1 MVEISDYFFFGG
13 GEIHRDISTIELI
26 LSYLRVFSTTIN
38 CLCWEGSCLCYYE
51 KNGMWFYAF
60 FFKKKKFA
68 VKNNPIINVDLSELI
83 KKIKRITEDLEKS
96 RYDIIYLVYG

>member
-1 MVEISDYFFFGG
+1 M
-13 GEIHRDISTIELI
+13 H
-26 LSYLRVFSTTIN
+26 
-38 CLCWEGSCLCYYE
+38 
-51 KNGMWFYAF
+51 F
-60 FFKKKKFA
+60 FFKKKKIA

>member
-1 MVEISDYFFFGG
+1 MKKMA
-13 GEIHRDISTIELI
+13 
-26 LSYLRVFSTTIN
+26 
-38 CLCWEGSCLCYYE
+38 CGS
-51 KNGMWFYAF
+51 MHF
-60 FFKKKKFA
+60 FFKKEKKIA

>member
-1 MVEISDYFFFGG
+1 MA
-13 GEIHRDISTIELI
+13 
-26 LSYLRVFSTTIN
+26 
-38 CLCWEGSCLCYYE
+38 CGSML
-51 KNGMWFYAF
+51 F